1 MTPSMQDYLGFVSET
16 ASEAGKLT
24 LDYFRSD
31 LEVERKGDDTPV
43 TQADRATEEFI
54 RARISEHFPDHFI
67 LGEEFGENQ
76 SSGASHRWIIDPI
89 DGTKAFMRGVPLYGV
104 LIGLEI
110 DGEVVAGAACFP
122 ALGELVAAAIGEG
135 CWWNGERAQVADTA
149 KIEDATVLFGD
160 PNNFEEYG
168 RARIWDRLR
177 HKARL
182 SAGWGDAYGHAL
194 VATGRADAM
203 LDPVMHIWD
212 CGPFPP
218 ILSEAGGYFGDWS
231 GNITIEGNEA
241 ISATSNLLPEL
252 LEFIRA
258 E

>member
-1 MTPSMQDYLGFVSET
+1 MQDYLRFISET

-24 LDYFRSD
+24 LEYFRSD

-54 RARISEHFPDHFI
+54 RTRISERFPDHFI
-67 LGEEFGENQ
+67 LGEEFGETK
-76 SSGASHRWIIDPI
+76 SLGTSHRWIIDPI

-104 LIGLEI
+104 LIGLEV

-135 CWWNGERAQVADTA
+135 CWWNGERVQVADTA
-149 KIEDATVLFGD
+149 KIKDATVLFGD
-160 PNNFEEYG
+160 PNNFEVYG
-168 RARIWDRLR
+168 RAGIWDRLR
-177 HKARL
+177 HTARF

-218 ILSEAGGYFGDWS
+218 ILGEAGGYFGDWS

-241 ISATSNLLPEL
+241 ISTTSNLLPEL
-252 LEFIRA
+252 LDFIRA